1 MYTAINVT
9 LIVIRYGLTLFED
22 YSVAL
27 YIGGGTNLF
36 GTRTELVSA
45 LSFTQTGVDE
55 DGLLA
60 INYVIDTYQS
70 SFRDDAQK
78 HIILITDEVS
88 RIN

>member
-1 MYTAINVT
+1 MITI
-9 LIVIRYGLTLFED
+9 IRYGLTLFED
-22 YSVAL
+22 YSIAL

-36 GTRTELVSA
+36 GTPTQLASG
-45 LSFTQTGVDE
+45 LTFTQTGVDE

-78 HIILITDEVS
+78 HIVLLTDEVS
-88 RIN
+88 RTN